1 VIDQPSAERLRGQFE
16 RSIERYAEIVL
27 QGRDLADRTFAA
39 VGRPRKQAK
48 FSRLVSSCPPRTG
61 RVVQLTGSVIEN
73 SHGLHWNTFKSSPI
87 VRLIARNNIIER
99 PQTGQ
104 MTSMGA
110 GSIIRTPA

>member
-1 VIDQPSAERLRGQFE
+1 M
-16 RSIERYAEIVL
+16 
-27 QGRDLADRTFAA
+27 ADAA
-39 VGRPRKQAK
+39 VMIHPGGEDSKARDGLSDTTRRIASDVAK
-48 FSRLVSSCPPRTG
+48 FPSRFRHAPTRTG

-110 GSIIRTPA
+110 DSIIRTPA